1 MTVTTDK
8 LRSLPLPPGSLGLPI
23 LGETISFLT
32 DKDFQQKRLAK
43 YGKVFKSSIFG
54 RPTVVMV
61 GAEANTF
68 LFKHENKYVVSTW
81 PKSTRTLLGSASLAV
96 KTGDFH
102 TSRRKLLYQAFQPR
116 VLAGY
121 IPTME
126 RITKEYLQKWES
138 MKRLTWYPELR
149 NYTFDIASTLLVGTD
164 GGSQTPLGQL
174 FEDWCAGLFTIPLP
188 LPWTKFG
195 KALGC
200 RQDLLEHIEKIVL
213 KRQQAD
219 NPGDDALGLLIEARD
234 EEGNSLSI
242 EELKD
247 QILLLLFAGHET
259 LTSAIAS
266 FCLLTAQHP
275 EVLQRLQQEQQ
286 QLSLASPLTLENL
299 KQMTYLE
306 QVLKEVLRIIPP
318 VGGGF
323 REAIESFEFNG
334 YRIPKGWIV
343 QYQIAQTHKDKE
355 IYEECDRFAPE
366 RFSPERA
373 EDKQKSFGYIPF
385 GGGLRECLGKEF
397 ARLEMRIFA
406 SMLLRDYE
414 WKLLPEQNLELATIP
429 TPHSRDGLKVDFNRR
444 VEGNSLDARV
454 DKDRTYN

>member
-1 MTVTTDK
+1 MTANQEQ

-23 LGETISFLT
+23 IGETISFLT
-32 DKDFQQKRLAK
+32 DKNFQQKRLAK

-54 RPTVVMV
+54 SPTVVMV
-61 GAEANTF
+61 GAEANSF

-81 PKSTRTLLGSASLAV
+81 PKSTRVLLGSTSLAV

-138 MKRLTWYPELR
+138 WERLTWYPELR

-164 GGSQTPLGQL
+164 GGSHTALGQL
-174 FEDWCAGLFTIPLP
+174 FEDWCAGLFTIPIS

-195 KALGC
+195 KALRC
-200 RQDLLEHIEKIVL
+200 RQDLLKHIEKIIL

-219 NPGDDALGLLIEARD
+219 NPGDDALGLLIAARD
-234 EEGNSLSI
+234 EQGNSLSI

-275 EVLQRLQQEQQ
+275 EVLQCLQQEQQ
-286 QLSLASPLTLENL
+286 QLSSSTSLTPEDL

-306 QVLKEVLRIIPP
+306 QVLKEVLRLIPP

-323 REAIESFEFNG
+323 REAIKSFEFNG
-334 YRIPKGWIV
+334 YRIPKGWNI

-355 IYEECDRFAPE
+355 IYQECDRFDPD
-366 RFSPERA
+366 RFSPERI
-373 EDKQKSFGYIPF
+373 EDKQKSFGYVPF

-414 WKLLPEQNLELATIP
+414 WELLPEQNLELVTIP
-429 TPHSRDGLKVDFNRR
+429 TPHPRDGLKVDFRRR
-444 VEGNSLDARV
+444 VED
-454 DKDRTYN
+454 T